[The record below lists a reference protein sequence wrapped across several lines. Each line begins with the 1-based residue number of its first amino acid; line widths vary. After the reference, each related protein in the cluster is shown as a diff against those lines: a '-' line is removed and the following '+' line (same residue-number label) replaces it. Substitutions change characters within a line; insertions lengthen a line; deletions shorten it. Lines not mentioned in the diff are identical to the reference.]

1 MGGIMKKS
9 FLLIL
14 IVLALSGTVMISVS
28 SAETENTVI
37 NALTPLNDVEFS
49 ACTYYNPPVFQW
61 ETDGVF
67 KKIEIQFSKENS
79 FTAPIKLKGNPGINQ
94 IVSKTSSWKK
104 IFLLPGTEGGTV
116 YWKVIGTKQDKS
128 TIESNVLSFIIK
140 ESAPAGNP
148 SIDLSSSPPGLSWG
162 NNCNVSFKIWL
173 SGADNSA
180 KKKGF
185 SFKVTDPEAD
195 GGISDRQLTA
205 SQWKAINGLVTNS
218 ASSITWYIESWDKM
232 KRYSKT
238 QEMSF
243 ILAGDTQPLKL
254 ELYDVG
260 FFSIQKPKDW
270 EVTISGACSTL
281 AFVIRDP
288 NQPLREIFYF
298 GSVGPVYLNDTQKQ
312 LDQNYV
318 NQGGYSFITWL
329 DAPVVN
335 PLTVE
340 NYFTHWPDIAE
351 MQAAK
356 DFMGDAFPRLEKLT
370 VVSSLPQPGIG
381 IPGAATALLRG
392 VFEEGN
398 EIGEGQFFGSVWV
411 FMPYMGTP
419 GAGTAYGS
427 FILGATAPKTEF
439 GTLLPKLV
447 ESLESFTVTQS
458 YVDWCLIQSQQMWG
472 AVAEAGKTLSEASDI
487 IYDGWQNRTQ
497 TDDIM
502 AEKGSDAILGVE
514 RVYDPGTGNVY
525 EFDVGWY
532 EDYALDPSKYNLG
545 DLQLLPDNCYEC
557 WMTPPLYGPTYI
569 HPD

>member
-1 MGGIMKKS
+1 MKKFF
-9 FLLIL
+9 FLFL
-14 IVLALSGTVMISVS
+14 IVLAFSGTVMISLS
-28 SAETENTVI
+28 SAETGNVVI
-37 NALTPLNDVEFS
+37 NALVPLNGVEFS
-49 ACTYYNPPVFQW
+49 ACTYFNPPVFQW

-67 KKIEIQFSKENS
+67 KKIEIQFSKDNS
-79 FTAPIKLKGNPGINQ
+79 FTTPIKLKGKPGINQ

-104 IFLLPGTEGGTV
+104 IFLLPSSEGGTV
-116 YWKVIGTKQDKS
+116 YWKVVGTKPDKS
-128 TIESNVLSFIIK
+128 TIESNVLSFVIK
-140 ESAPAGNP
+140 EPSPAGNP
-148 SIDLSSSPPGLSWG
+148 LIDLGSSPPRLSWG
-162 NNCNVSFKIWL
+162 NNCNISFKVWF
-173 SGADNSA
+173 SGADSSA

-185 SFKVTDPEAD
+185 SFKVADPETD
-195 GGISDRQLTA
+195 GGISSRQLTT
-205 SQWKAINGLVTNS
+205 SQWKAINGLVANG
-218 ASSITWYIESWDKM
+218 SSNITWYIESWDKM

-238 QEMSF
+238 REMSF
-243 ILAGDTQPLKL
+243 MVEGDEQGLKL
-254 ELYDVG
+254 ELYDTG

-270 EVTISGACSTL
+270 EVVISGACSTL

-288 NQPLREIFYF
+288 NQPLRQIFYF
-298 GSVGPVYLNDTQKQ
+298 GSVGPVYLNETQKQ

-318 NQGGYSFITWL
+318 NQGGYSLITWL

-356 DFMGDAFPRLEKLT
+356 AFMGDDFPRLGKIT
-370 VVSSLPQPGIG
+370 IVSSLPQPGIG
-381 IPGAATALLRG
+381 IPGAETALVRG
-392 VFEEGN
+392 VFAEGD

-419 GAGTAYGS
+419 GGGTAYGS

-447 ESLESFTVTQS
+447 ESLESFTVTQP
-458 YVDWCLIQSQQMWG
+458 YVNSCLAQSQQMWG

-497 TDDIM
+497 ADDIM
-502 AEKGSDAILGVE
+502 AEKGSDAILDVE
-514 RVYDPGTGNVY
+514 RVYDPETGNVY

-532 EDYALDPSKYNLG
+532 EEYALDPGHYNLG
-545 DLQLLPDNCYEC
+545 DLQPLPDNCYEC
-557 WMTPPLYGPTYI
+557 WMTSPLYGPAYI